1 MANSNVRKIDN
12 ETLPNLR
19 VRAAQL
25 SLSMEEEEVR
35 QILKQAVPAPEWL
48 GDLAIRLFNL
58 TYDGEALNF

>member
-19 VRAAQL
+19 VLAQL

-48 GDLAIRLFNL
+48 GDLAIRLFNP